1 MAFTLVAWNE
11 IRAAATAIAPVT
23 ATPDDHVQGVGDD
36 IYVPKLSN
44 LIGEYAGHGVT
55 AVAGTPSQAYLDS
68 PSLRRVTRH
77 ELPILDDFQTAP
89 LHDAPQIHPLS
100 PIPLDE
106 GEALNAYL
114 ANTAICANGRGMV
127 GAWLA
132 DGVIA
137 PVVGDIRTILCT
149 SVVVGTLGVWSSGA
163 LTLAYDLPTG
173 RYQLV
178 GARCL
183 AGATSQLFRFI
194 FVEQWERP
202 GGVSSR
208 VVVDHDMDLF
218 RKGNLGI
225 WGEFDQRSLPRLEVL
240 NVETIANPSVYLD
253 LIKVA

>member
-1 MAFTLVAWNE
+1 MPFTLVAFNE
-11 IRAAATAIAPVT
+11 ARAVATAIAPVT
-23 ATPDDHVQGVGDD
+23 ATPDDHVQGAGDD

-44 LIGEYAGHGVT
+44 LIGEYAGAGITAGV
-55 AVAGTPSQAYLDS
+55 ATPTQAYLDS
-68 PSLRRVTRH
+68 PSLRRTTRH
-77 ELPILDDFQTAP
+77 ELPILDSFVTAP

-114 ANTAICANGRGMV
+114 ANTAVIALGRGMV

-132 DGVIA
+132 DGPIA
-137 PVVGDIRTILCT
+137 PVRGDIRTILCT

-202 GGVSSR
+202 GGVSAR
-208 VVVDHDMDLF
+208 VIEDHDMDLF
-218 RKGNLGI
+218 RKGNLGV

-240 NVETIANPSVYLD
+240 NVETVANPNVYLD